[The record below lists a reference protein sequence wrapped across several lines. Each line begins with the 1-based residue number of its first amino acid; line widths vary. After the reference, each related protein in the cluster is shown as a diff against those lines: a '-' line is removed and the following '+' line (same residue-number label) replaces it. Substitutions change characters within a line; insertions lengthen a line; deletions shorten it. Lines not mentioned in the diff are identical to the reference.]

1 MSLVRQSVSV
11 SQNNLLC
18 QCFMLFMLEDD
29 KSVSAVCFE
38 SSFIRGELRCLR
50 FQALHV
56 DTKAALDINTT
67 FVCS

>member
-29 KSVSAVCFE
+29 KSVSAVCVLNHP
-38 SSFIRGELRCLR
+38 SSEENYG
-50 FQALHV
+50 V
-56 DTKAALDINTT
+56 
-67 FVCS
+67 